1 MCASRR
7 QQLPNPRAVGWVSP
21 LVRAKPTAFGRATL
35 RGSADTGRTG
45 PPSGI
50 VEGTICLDPRTVHAF
65 SLRRRRCT
73 PEPRVSAAASRRS
86 ATLGNERNQIPY
98 AEGVI
103 QDSWRLLIFVERLRR
118 TRFSNYDPG
127 CAAHHGCA
135 VAPATLIV
143 VPEPSGNPRV
153 SAAGAI
159 PQLRAADARTRDQVV
174 ASSPQMWILDGEGTH
189 RPATN

>member
-1 MCASRR
+1 MRDCRCHEWCSHDDRR
-7 QQLPNPRAVGWVSP
+7 IDRRICYAQSSSGGERAGTGVSFRP
-21 LVRAKPTAFGRATL
+21 PSLVRSKPTAFGRATL

-135 VAPATLIV
+135 VAPATLGFGV
-143 VPEPSGNPRV
+143 
-153 SAAGAI
+153 
-159 PQLRAADARTRDQVV
+159 
-174 ASSPQMWILDGEGTH
+174 
-189 RPATN
+189 